1 MQDFLQRFK
10 VGHILRPSLAPTLT
24 KVRQVELEAGD
35 CEGRLPLL
43 FWTLIVVL
51 GNFNSVQVQVDH
63 LPIAC
68 MNIGITVYPTY
79 GGSGIVG
86 SELGMELAKRGHTVH
101 FISSALPT
109 RLTELSE
116 RVRFHEVEMMSYP
129 LFEHQPYTLALATK
143 MATVAETENLDL
155 LHVHYA
161 IPHSISGILARE
173 SLKPKRRLPVIT
185 TLHGTDITLVG
196 ADRSYLPITRYGI
209 VQSDGVT
216 AISQYL
222 KEATRESFQFDDIRV
237 IPNFVCQ
244 HDYQRHPV
252 EALRRELA
260 PAGETLLVH
269 VSNFRPV
276 KRPVD
281 CVEILARV
289 LKNHGQAR
297 LVMVGDGSERPNAEH
312 RARCLNIADKC
323 SFVGKQPN
331 IVDYLS
337 AADVLLL
344 PSEQESFGLAA
355 LEAMACEVP
364 VIASRVGGIPE
375 VVTDGETGFL
385 SKVGDVAKMAD
396 DAARLVGDEK
406 LRHKMGAAARASAI
420 SRYRTDIVIP
430 QYIEF
435 YQEVLSRN

>member
-1 MQDFLQRFK
+1 
-10 VGHILRPSLAPTLT
+10 
-24 KVRQVELEAGD
+24 
-35 CEGRLPLL
+35 
-43 FWTLIVVL
+43 
-51 GNFNSVQVQVDH
+51 
-63 LPIAC
+63 

-86 SELGMELAKRGHTVH
+86 SELGKELAERGHTVH
-101 FISSALPT
+101 FIASALPT
-109 RLTELSE
+109 RLTQLSE

-143 MATVAETENLDL
+143 MAKVAETENLDL

-161 IPHSISGILARE
+161 IPHSISAILARE
-173 SLKPKRRLPVIT
+173 SLKPKRYLPVIT

-216 AISQYL
+216 AISNYL
-222 KEATRESFQFDDIRV
+222 KEETKETFQFDDIEV

-244 HDYQRHPV
+244 SEYARHPV
-252 EALRRELA
+252 EELRAKLS
-260 PAGETLLVH
+260 PAGEPLLVH

-289 LKNHGQAR
+289 LKKGIVTR
-297 LVMVGDGSERPNAEH
+297 LVMVGDGSERTNVEH
-312 RARCLNIADKC
+312 RARCLRVEDKI

-337 AADVLLL
+337 ASDVLLL

-364 VIASRVGGIPE
+364 VVASLVGGLPE
-375 VVTDGETGFL
+375 VVTDGETGCL
-385 SKVGDVAKMAD
+385 SDVGDVDKMAE
-396 DAARLVGDEK
+396 DAGRLLSDPE
-406 LRHKMGAAARASAI
+406 LRRKMGRSARQSAI

-430 QYIEF
+430 KYID
-435 YQEVLSRN
+435 YYNRVLSKKDKL

>member
-1 MQDFLQRFK
+1 MRQTIARVVCLSFFSGSGRCAA
-10 VGHILRPSLAPTLT
+10 GSPSVAYCSLLT
-24 KVRQVELEAGD
+24 AY
-35 CEGRLPLL
+35 CPL
-43 FWTLIVVL
+43 
-51 GNFNSVQVQVDH
+51 N
-63 LPIAC
+63 

-86 SELGMELAKRGHTVH
+86 SELGKELAARGHTVH

-109 RLTELSE
+109 RLTELNE

-143 MATVAETENLDL
+143 MSTVAETENLDL

-161 IPHSISGILARE
+161 IPHSISAILARE
-173 SLKPKRRLPVIT
+173 SLKPKRYLPVIT

-216 AISQYL
+216 AISHYL
-222 KEATRESFQFDDIRV
+222 KEATKEIFHFDDIEV
-237 IPNFVCQ
+237 IPNFICQ
-244 HDYQRHPV
+244 HDYARHPV
-252 EALRRELA
+252 AELRASLA
-260 PAGETLLVH
+260 PPGMPLLVH

-281 CVEILARV
+281 CVEILSRV
-289 LKNHGQAR
+289 TQKGIDTR
-297 LVMVGDGSERPNAEH
+297 LVMVGDGSERTNVEH
-312 RARCLNIADKC
+312 RARCLGVSDKC
-323 SFVGKQPN
+323 VFVGKQPN

-344 PSEQESFGLAA
+344 PSDQESFGLAA

-375 VVTDGETGFL
+375 VITDGETGFL
-385 SKVGDVAKMAD
+385 SSVGDVDKMAG
-396 DAARLVGDEK
+396 DAARLLTDEK
-406 LRHKMGAAARASAI
+406 LRHEMGKRARESAVT
-420 SRYRTDIVIP
+420 RYRTDLVIP
-430 QYIEF
+430 QYID
-435 YQEVLSRN
+435 YYNKVLAKKG

>member
-1 MQDFLQRFK
+1 
-10 VGHILRPSLAPTLT
+10 
-24 KVRQVELEAGD
+24 
-35 CEGRLPLL
+35 
-43 FWTLIVVL
+43 
-51 GNFNSVQVQVDH
+51 
-63 LPIAC
+63 

-86 SELGMELAKRGHTVH
+86 SELGKELAARGHTVH
-101 FISSALPT
+101 FISSSLPT
-109 RLTELSE
+109 RLTELNE

-161 IPHSISGILARE
+161 IPHSISAILARE
-173 SLKPKRRLPVIT
+173 SLKPKRYLPVIT

-216 AISQYL
+216 AISHYL
-222 KEATRESFQFDDIRV
+222 KEATKEIFHFDDIEV
-237 IPNFVCQ
+237 IPNFICQ
-244 HDYQRHPV
+244 TDYARHPV
-252 EALRRELA
+252 AELRASLALQ
-260 PAGETLLVH
+260 GEPLLVH

-281 CVEILARV
+281 CVEIFARV
-289 LKNHGQAR
+289 LQKGINTR
-297 LVMVGDGSERPNAEH
+297 LVMVGDGSERPNVEH
-312 RARCLNIADKC
+312 RARCLNVFDKC
-323 SFVGKQPN
+323 VFVGKQPK

-337 AADVLLL
+337 CADVLLL

-375 VVTDGETGFL
+375 VVTDGETGYL
-385 SKVGDVAKMAD
+385 SQMGDVEKMAA
-396 DAARLVGDEK
+396 DAARLLSDDN
-406 LRHKMGAAARASAI
+406 LRREMGKRARESAV
-420 SRYRTDIVIP
+420 SRYRTDLVIP
-430 QYIEF
+430 QYLNF
-435 YQEVLSRN
+435 YERVISRKPKEPC

>member
-1 MQDFLQRFK
+1 
-10 VGHILRPSLAPTLT
+10 
-24 KVRQVELEAGD
+24 
-35 CEGRLPLL
+35 
-43 FWTLIVVL
+43 
-51 GNFNSVQVQVDH
+51 
-63 LPIAC
+63 

-86 SELGMELAKRGHTVH
+86 SELGKELAERGHTVH
-101 FISSALPT
+101 FIASSLPT
-109 RLTELSE
+109 RLTELSD

-143 MATVAETENLDL
+143 MSTVAENENLDL

-161 IPHSISGILARE
+161 IPHSISAILARE

-216 AISQYL
+216 AISNYL
-222 KEATRESFQFDDIRV
+222 KEATKEIFQFDDITV

-244 HDYQRHPV
+244 TDYQRHAD
-252 EALRRELA
+252 ESLRRSLA
-260 PAGETLLVH
+260 PGNEPLLVH

-289 LKNHGQAR
+289 LKQGVKTR
-297 LVMVGDGSERPNAEH
+297 LIMVGDGSERTNVEH
-312 RARCLNIADKC
+312 QARCLGVSDSC
-323 SFVGKQPN
+323 VFVGKQPK

-337 AADVLLL
+337 ASDVLLL

-355 LEAMACEVP
+355 LEAMACELP
-364 VIASRVGGIPE
+364 VIASRVGGLPE
-375 VVTDGETGFL
+375 VVTDGETGYL
-385 SKVGDVAKMAD
+385 SEVGDVDKMAH
-396 DAARLVGDEK
+396 DAVRLLADAEFRRTMGRRARE
-406 LRHKMGAAARASAI
+406 SAI
-420 SRYRTDIVIP
+420 SRYRTDLIIP
-430 QYIEF
+430 RYIEF
-435 YQEVLSRN
+435 YEKVLAGK

>member
-1 MQDFLQRFK
+1 L
-10 VGHILRPSLAPTLT
+10 
-24 KVRQVELEAGD
+24 
-35 CEGRLPLL
+35 
-43 FWTLIVVL
+43 
-51 GNFNSVQVQVDH
+51 
-63 LPIAC
+63 
-68 MNIGITVYPTY
+68 NIGITVYPTY

-86 SELGMELAKRGHTVH
+86 SELGKELAERGHTVH
-101 FISSALPT
+101 FIASSLPT
-109 RLTELSE
+109 RLTQLNE

-143 MATVAETENLDL
+143 MATVAEEENLDL

-161 IPHSISGILARE
+161 IPHSISAILARE
-173 SLKPKRRLPVIT
+173 SLKPRRRLPVVT

-216 AISQYL
+216 AISNYL
-222 KEATRESFQFDDIRV
+222 KEATREIFHVDDITV

-244 HDYQRHPV
+244 TDYSRQPV
-252 EALRRELA
+252 DSLRESLSKD
-260 PAGETLLVH
+260 GEPLLVH

-281 CVEILARV
+281 CIEILFRV
-289 LKNHGQAR
+289 LQKGIKTR
-297 LVMVGDGSERPNAEH
+297 LVMVGDGSERTNAEH
-312 RARCLNIADKC
+312 RARCLGIYEHC
-323 SFVGKQPN
+323 SFVGKQPR

-337 AADVLLL
+337 VSDVLLL

-375 VVTDGETGFL
+375 VITDGETGYL
-385 SKVGDVAKMAD
+385 SKVGDVDKMAE
-396 DAARLVGDEK
+396 DAARLLTDQK
-406 LRHKMGAAARASAI
+406 LRVEMGKRARESAI
-420 SRYRTDIVIP
+420 SRYRTDVVIP
-430 QYIEF
+430 QYIKF
-435 YQEVLSRN
+435 YEDVIAKRG

>member
-1 MQDFLQRFK
+1 
-10 VGHILRPSLAPTLT
+10 
-24 KVRQVELEAGD
+24 
-35 CEGRLPLL
+35 
-43 FWTLIVVL
+43 
-51 GNFNSVQVQVDH
+51 
-63 LPIAC
+63 

-86 SELGMELAKRGHTVH
+86 SELGKELAERGHTVH
-101 FISSALPT
+101 FISSSLPT
-109 RLTELSE
+109 RLTELNE
-116 RVRFHEVEMMSYP
+116 RVHFHEVEMMSYP

-143 MATVAETENLDL
+143 MATVAEAENLDL

-161 IPHSISGILARE
+161 IPHSISAILARE
-173 SLKPKRRLPVIT
+173 SLKPKRYLPVIT

-216 AISQYL
+216 AISHYL
-222 KEATRESFQFDDIRV
+222 KEATKEIFQFDDIAV

-244 HDYQRHPV
+244 SEYARHPV
-252 EALRRELA
+252 AELRSSLA
-260 PAGETLLVH
+260 PQGEPLLVH

-289 LKNHGQAR
+289 LQKGINPR
-297 LVMVGDGSERPNAEH
+297 LVMVGDGSEKTNVEH
-312 RARCLNIADKC
+312 RARCLSVYDKC
-323 SFVGKQPN
+323 VFVGKQPK

-364 VIASRVGGIPE
+364 VIASRVGGVPE

-385 SKVGDVAKMAD
+385 SEVGNVEKMAE
-396 DAARLVGDEK
+396 DAARLLTDAK
-406 LRHKMGAAARASAI
+406 LRNEMGKRARESAI
-420 SRYRTDIVIP
+420 ARYRTDIIIP
-430 QYIEF
+430 QYLEF
-435 YQEVLSRN
+435 YEAVLRKTAGAI

>member
-1 MQDFLQRFK
+1 
-10 VGHILRPSLAPTLT
+10 
-24 KVRQVELEAGD
+24 
-35 CEGRLPLL
+35 
-43 FWTLIVVL
+43 
-51 GNFNSVQVQVDH
+51 
-63 LPIAC
+63 

-86 SELGMELAKRGHTVH
+86 SELGKELAARGHTVH
-101 FISSALPT
+101 FIASALPT
-109 RLTELSE
+109 RLTELNE

-143 MATVAETENLDL
+143 MATVAQEENLDL

-161 IPHSISGILARE
+161 IPHSISAILARE
-173 SLKPKRRLPVIT
+173 SLKPQRRLPVIT

-216 AISQYL
+216 AISHYL
-222 KEATRESFQFDDIRV
+222 KEATKEIFQFDEITV

-244 HDYQRHPV
+244 TDYQRLPDSS
-252 EALRRELA
+252 LRQSLA
-260 PAGETLLVH
+260 PENEPLLVH

-289 LKNHGQAR
+289 LQKGIKTR
-297 LVMVGDGSERPNAEH
+297 LVMVGDGSERTNVEH
-312 RARCLNIADKC
+312 RARCLGIFERC
-323 SFVGKQPN
+323 SFVGKQPR
-331 IVDYLS
+331 IADYLS
-337 AADVLLL
+337 VSDVLLL

-355 LEAMACEVP
+355 LEVMACEVP

-385 SKVGDVAKMAD
+385 SDVGDVEKMAA
-396 DAARLVGDEK
+396 DAANLLANEK
-406 LRHKMGAAARASAI
+406 LRIEMGKRARESAI
-420 SRYRTDIVIP
+420 SRYRTDVVIP
-430 QYIEF
+430 QYISF
-435 YQEVLSRN
+435 YRQVLAKSVK

>member
-1 MQDFLQRFK
+1 
-10 VGHILRPSLAPTLT
+10 
-24 KVRQVELEAGD
+24 
-35 CEGRLPLL
+35 
-43 FWTLIVVL
+43 
-51 GNFNSVQVQVDH
+51 
-63 LPIAC
+63 

-86 SELGMELAKRGHTVH
+86 SELGKELAARGHTVH
-101 FISSALPT
+101 FIASALPT
-109 RLTELSE
+109 RLTELNE

-143 MATVAETENLDL
+143 MATVAEEENLDL

-161 IPHSISGILARE
+161 IPHSISAILARE
-173 SLKPKRRLPVIT
+173 SLKPRRRLPVVT

-216 AISQYL
+216 AISHYL
-222 KEATRESFQFDDIRV
+222 KRATAETFQFDNIAV
-237 IPNFVCQ
+237 IPNFICAS
-244 HDYQRHPV
+244 DYQRRAMPH
-252 EALRRELA
+252 LRAELS
-260 PAGETLLVH
+260 PEGSPLLVH

-289 LKNHGQAR
+289 LERGIRTR
-297 LVMVGDGSERPNAEH
+297 LVMVGDGSERTNVEH
-312 RARCLNIADKC
+312 RARCLGVYEHC
-323 SFVGKQPN
+323 SFVGNQPK

-337 AADVLLL
+337 ASDVLLL

-364 VIASRVGGIPE
+364 VIASRVGGLPE
-375 VVTDGETGFL
+375 VVADGETGFL
-385 SKVGDVAKMAD
+385 SEVGDVLKMST
-396 DAARLVGDEK
+396 DAARILIDNK
-406 LRHKMGAAARASAI
+406 LRQQMGRQARESAI
-420 SRYRTDIVIP
+420 ARYRTDVVIP
-430 QYIEF
+430 QYIDF
-435 YQEVLSRN
+435 YEQVIAN

>member
-1 MQDFLQRFK
+1 
-10 VGHILRPSLAPTLT
+10 
-24 KVRQVELEAGD
+24 
-35 CEGRLPLL
+35 
-43 FWTLIVVL
+43 
-51 GNFNSVQVQVDH
+51 
-63 LPIAC
+63 

-86 SELGMELAKRGHTVH
+86 SELGKELAERGHTVH
-101 FISSALPT
+101 FISSSLPT
-109 RLTELSE
+109 RLTELNE

-143 MATVAETENLDL
+143 MAKVAETENLDL

-161 IPHSISGILARE
+161 IPHSISAILARE
-173 SLKPKRRLPVIT
+173 SLKPKRYLPVIT

-216 AISQYL
+216 AISNYL
-222 KEATRESFQFDDIRV
+222 KDATREIFQFDDITV
-237 IPNFVCQ
+237 IPNFVCA
-244 HDYQRHPV
+244 HDYSRHPV
-252 EALRRELA
+252 ESLRRELA
-260 PAGETLLVH
+260 PANEPLLVH

-276 KRPVD
+276 KRPLD
-281 CVEILARV
+281 CVEIFARV
-289 LKNHGQAR
+289 LKKGVKAR
-297 LVMVGDGSERPNAEH
+297 LVMVGDGSERTNAEH
-312 RARCLNIADKC
+312 RARCLGIYDEC
-323 SFVGKQPN
+323 SFVGKQPR

-337 AADVLLL
+337 ASDVLLL

-355 LEAMACEVP
+355 LEAMACELP

-385 SKVGDVAKMAD
+385 SEVGNVDKMAD
-396 DAARLVGDEK
+396 DAARLLSDSA
-406 LRHKMGAAARASAI
+406 LRKEMGKRARESAL

-430 QYIEF
+430 QYLEF
-435 YQEVLSRN
+435 YERVIAKSANELQAPRTKPTGTATS

>member
-1 MQDFLQRFK
+1 MK
-10 VGHILRPSLAPTLT
+10 
-24 KVRQVELEAGD
+24 
-35 CEGRLPLL
+35 
-43 FWTLIVVL
+43 
-51 GNFNSVQVQVDH
+51 
-63 LPIAC
+63 
-68 MNIGITVYPTY
+68 IGITVYPTY

-86 SELGMELAKRGHTVH
+86 SELGKELAARGHTVH

-109 RLTELSE
+109 RLTELNE

-143 MATVAETENLDL
+143 MAKVAETENLDL

-161 IPHSISGILARE
+161 IPHSISAILARE
-173 SLKPKRRLPVIT
+173 SLKPNRRLPVIT

-216 AISQYL
+216 AISHYL
-222 KEATRESFQFDDIRV
+222 RDATKEIFHFDDITV
-237 IPNFVCQ
+237 IPNFVCAS
-244 HDYQRHPV
+244 DYNRHPV
-252 EALRRELA
+252 DELRKTLS
-260 PAGETLLVH
+260 PNGETLLVH

-276 KRPVD
+276 KRPID

-289 LKNHGQAR
+289 LKKVTNAR
-297 LVMVGDGSERPNAEH
+297 LVMVGDGSERMNVEL
-312 RARCLNIADKC
+312 RARCLGIYEKC
-323 SFVGKQPN
+323 SFVGEQPN
-331 IVDYLS
+331 IADYLS

-364 VIASRVGGIPE
+364 VIASRVGGVPE
-375 VVTDGETGFL
+375 VVNDGETGFL
-385 SKVGDVAKMAD
+385 SEVGDIDKMAE
-396 DAARLVGDEK
+396 DAARLLADAD
-406 LRHKMGAAARASAI
+406 LRRNMGRRARESALA
-420 SRYRTDIVIP
+420 RYQTDIVIP

-435 YQEVLSRN
+435 YEKVLVRTSGGGK